1 MAENENNGNAV
12 AEEARAIVAVVEE
25 KAPCKDKELGDC
37 GGGGGGGGGGGDDD
51 IPKASKNKN
60 PLLEINNLEKAI
72 ATMTLILSIPVLG
85 FIVWI
90 FYVRESECESILK
103 LPSFQ
108 IGIGV
113 GLIFLFLISN
123 AVVFLRSRYPVL
135 GLLIVMVPLLL
146 TFIIGLALVG
156 AYKMESRSVAASPKW
171 LRLKVFDQAHSQD
184 IKTCIYDSGACDDL
198 VSRTLMLKSY
208 DFSLKKLSFIE
219 SGCCMPATICEMEY
233 VNATFWR
240 KTGGPID
247 PSNPYD
253 SDCNLWDNERGNLC
267 YNCISCKTG
276 FLRTLQAKWR
286 KLGIFLIVASLLLF
300 ISHLI
305 LFLSSVFK
313 QFRI

>member
-219 SGCCMPATICEMEY
+219 
-233 VNATFWR
+233 VNSSL
-240 KTGGPID
+240 PI
-247 PSNPYD
+247 NNYK
-253 SDCNLWDNERGNLC
+253 
-267 YNCISCKTG
+267 Y
-276 FLRTLQAKWR
+276 Q
-286 KLGIFLIVASLLLF
+286 IF
-300 ISHLI
+300 
-305 LFLSSVFK
+305 
-313 QFRI
+313 